1 MAIVGGYRPIP
12 AVWPSVRFRPYCSMQ
27 ASPICR
33 MEASSIND
41 AKTVAAL
48 PSVIGFKRERMAVM
62 TKANWAKKVE
72 ITDAGLDPACSS
84 FDAMYAI
91 GPVATPNVHRSNAT
105 GAAVVAPGWLV
116 KNANTPRH
124 QIHKAALVYRSP
136 STRNGHAST

>member
-1 MAIVGGYRPIP
+1 
-12 AVWPSVRFRPYCSMQ
+12 
-27 ASPICR
+27 
-33 MEASSIND
+33 
-41 AKTVAAL
+41 
-48 PSVIGFKRERMAVM
+48 
-62 TKANWAKKVE
+62 VE

-116 KNANTPRH
+116 KNANTSRH

-136 STRNGHAST
+136 STRNGHASTGRFSINIAPGAARRPPGRRMIPSRKCEKNSPATPQPIAHH